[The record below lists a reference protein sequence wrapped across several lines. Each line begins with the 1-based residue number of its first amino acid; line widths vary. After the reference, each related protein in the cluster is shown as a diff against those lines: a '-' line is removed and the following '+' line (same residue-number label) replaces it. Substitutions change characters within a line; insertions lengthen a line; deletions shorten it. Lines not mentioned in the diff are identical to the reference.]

1 MVLLSTSTVQSLPDP
16 QEGPTGSFPPKPSS
30 NTDTGNLF
38 LQICESVHYVVNKYI
53 GFSFHITSLTAFVQP
68 LFSSPSARSPE
79 RPIKVFRNGTLRIL
93 QLTELDGGN
102 YLCVFQ
108 RHNGEDM
115 ELFQV

>member
-1 MVLLSTSTVQSLPDP
+1 MCVTKLDWLLQPTFSLP
-16 QEGPTGSFPPKPSS
+16 
-30 NTDTGNLF
+30 
-38 LQICESVHYVVNKYI
+38 
-53 GFSFHITSLTAFVQP
+53 
-68 LFSSPSARSPE
+68 SASSPE

-108 RHNGEDM
+108 RPNGEDM